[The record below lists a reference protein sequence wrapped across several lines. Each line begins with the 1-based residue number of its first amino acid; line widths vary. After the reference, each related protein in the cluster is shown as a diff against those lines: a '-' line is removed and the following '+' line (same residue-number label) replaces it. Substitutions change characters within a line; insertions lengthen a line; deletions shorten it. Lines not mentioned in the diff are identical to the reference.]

1 MDFESIMLSERSQT
15 ERRIVA
21 KYLSHLHMGHWKTE
35 LMETEQISGSQ
46 RQAWEAEEMDKSNK
60 RYEVLVIQ

>member
-1 MDFESIMLSERSQT
+1 
-15 ERRIVA
+15 
-21 KYLSHLHMGHWKTE
+21 MGHWKTE